1 MDLPYLRMESK
12 FGQLGL
18 NITKSEQSIE
28 QPLAEIT
35 IEQPNAKLLIERI
48 KGKLSIDQS
57 KAWEDMDLKSINK
70 RIEEFAANG
79 FQDNME
85 GIARAAQQGDQ
96 LMRIEDK
103 GNVIAMQ
110 AKNNSRSRE
119 FEFNIGWI
127 PSLFSVRISYD
138 PSKLNIEWNID
149 KPIVTAKINKP
160 QIDYIPGKVSGE
172 MLQYPELNIEVVGL
186 HISTQK

>member
-1 MDLPYLRMESK
+1 MDFPYLRMESK

-18 NITKSEQSIE
+18 NITKSELSIQ

-35 IEQPNAKLLIERI
+35 IEQPNAELFIETI

-57 KAWEDMDLKSINK
+57 KAWEDMDLKSISE
-70 RIEEFAANG
+70 RIEEFAENG

-96 LMRIEDK
+96 LMKIEDK

-110 AKNNSRSRE
+110 AKSNSRSRE

-127 PSLFSVRISYD
+127 PSLFSVRISYE
-138 PSKLNIEWNID
+138 PSKLNIEWSINE
-149 KPIVTAKINKP
+149 PIVTAKINKP
-160 QIDYIPGKVSGE
+160 QIDYNSGKVSGE
-172 MLQYPELNIEVVGL
+172 MLQYPELNIEVIGL
-186 HISTQK
+186 YVNTQK